1 MRLGLGLGLGLRS
14 VASRL
19 SSPSCL
25 VSVEKWLLRKRAWLD
40 LVLGLG

>member
-1 MRLGLGLGLGLRS
+1 MRLGLGLGLGLGL

-25 VSVEKWLLRKRAWLD
+25 VSVEKWLLRKKTWWAF
-40 LVLGLG
+40 G